1 VSANTEADVT
11 IAIVSIRTERSEIEK
26 QEFDLLD
33 RGMKRFLSGPKKKP
47 MGHAANFFCYP
58 GSRTGSTVGGH
69 SNSRR
74 RIGVFPAKAR
84 QERTLIYSGI

>member
-33 RGMKRFLSGPKKKP
+33 RCMRRFLSGRKKKP
-47 MGHAANFFCYP
+47 MGHAAKSFCYP
-58 GSRTGSTVGGH
+58 GSRTGSTVGGFAPPE
-69 SNSRR
+69 SEPNP
-74 RIGVFPAKAR
+74 VKAMLK
-84 QERTLIYSGI
+84 RTLIYSGI